1 MTTLRARFNPGR
13 PANSAVNLILPMLEG
28 TGTRRAWS
36 SAEGNPWYDVT
47 PSGAAILGRVQA
59 DGELLER
66 GGKGG
71 PLFQIVEADEAARI
85 DKTEA
90 AAARRTRR
98 VAPADGEWTAEDFA
112 NLGITPRACAADTR
126 NEQPAPAAPA
136 AAAGTTPAGEGS
148 AAKRVG
154 RRPPVTT
161 TAKQATTATP
171 PMAEVKFSTP
181 TAELPFQGL
190 PPPAP
195 ETPLAPPT
203 PTEGETSPTAAG

>member
-1 MTTLRARFNPGR
+1 MTLRARFNPGR
-13 PANSAVNLILPMLEG
+13 PSNSAVNLILPMLEG
-28 TGTRRAWS
+28 TGTRRSWS

-47 PSGAAILGRVQA
+47 PAGAAILGRVQA

-85 DKTEA
+85 DKSEA

-98 VAPADGEWTAEDFA
+98 PAPADGEWTADDFA
-112 NLGITPRACAADTR
+112 NLGITRTPQDAVTAEEPR
-126 NEQPAPAAPA
+126 PAVPPA
-136 AAAGTTPAGEGS
+136 AATGDGS

-154 RRPPVTT
+154 RRPPVPATAKQTT
-161 TAKQATTATP
+161 TATQ
-171 PMAEVKFSTP
+171 PMAEVKFATP
-181 TAELPFQGL
+181 TAELPFQG

-195 ETPLAPPT
+195 KTPPAPPT
-203 PTEGETSPTAAG
+203 LAEGETPPTAAA